1 MGFGRAEIQ
10 VNAID
15 TNVLVRY
22 LVRDDEIQATIADR
36 VIQNSCYLSLT
47 VLLESVWLLSSRF
60 ALSREVISE
69 ALHELVS
76 LPSISTVDDE
86 LVEWAITRFRSGA
99 DFADMVHLLD
109 GRSADAFATFD
120 QGVTKGAGNNSPLPI
135 ETLKV

>member
-1 MGFGRAEIQ
+1 M
-10 VNAID
+10 NAID

-22 LVRDDEIQATIADR
+22 LVRDDEIQANIADR

-60 ALSREVISE
+60 ALSRDVISE

-86 LVEWAITRFRSGA
+86 LVEWAIARFRSGA

-109 GRSADAFATFD
+109 GRSADAFTTFD
-120 QGVTKGAGNNSPLPI
+120 QGVTKGAGKNSPLPI
-135 ETLKV
+135 ETLKA

>member
-1 MGFGRAEIQ
+1 M
-10 VNAID
+10 NAID

-22 LVRDDEIQATIADR
+22 LVRDDEIQANIADR

-109 GRSADAFATFD
+109 GRSADAFTTFD
-120 QGVTKGAGNNSPLPI
+120 RGVTKGAGKNSPLPI

>member
-1 MGFGRAEIQ
+1 M
-10 VNAID
+10 NAID

>member
-22 LVRDDEIQATIADR
+22 LVRDDEIQANIADR

-60 ALSREVISE
+60 ALSRDVISE

-86 LVEWAITRFRSGA
+86 LVEWAIARFRSGA

-109 GRSADAFATFD
+109 GRSADAFTTFD
-120 QGVTKGAGNNSPLPI
+120 QGVTKGAGKNSPLPI
-135 ETLKV
+135 ETLKA

>member
-1 MGFGRAEIQ
+1 M
-10 VNAID
+10 NAID

-22 LVRDDEIQATIADR
+22 LVRDDEIQANIADR

-60 ALSREVISE
+60 ALSRDVISE

-86 LVEWAITRFRSGA
+86 LVEWAIARFRCGA

-109 GRSADAFATFD
+109 GRSADAFTTFD
-120 QGVTKGAGNNSPLPI
+120 QGVTKGAGKNSPLPI
-135 ETLKV
+135 ETLKA